1 MWISRNF
8 GLLWYVLPFFK
19 SNLIKNKVGLALSIL
34 IGSKEYKL
42 KINKTFVI
50 TFPATEFN
58 NLLAMIGILSF
69 SFSYKIIEND
79 KIELTLDSNNKIVI
93 PTKNLSYED
102 HNLLELLF
110 LGVKSGADFIFSEEN
125 EKTILRDKSIKIFEQ
140 NGKKIV
146 EVFNGTKFY
155 LESIHP
161 GNSIIETFIQKVHMV
176 KSVDDFTDKI
186 VLDIGAECGDTA
198 LYYASL
204 NATVYSF
211 EPIKQNFED
220 LKKNLELNPNLSKKI
235 IPVNIAVGEDKML
248 EFYQDPITPNI
259 GSSFVYNR
267 RGKNAI
273 ISKVQG
279 HSLET
284 ILKKYDIK
292 HVDLL
297 KADCKN
303 CEFFFNEESLK
314 NVDMVKIETI
324 TNNNANKCMDDLLK
338 VLKKSGFSYV
348 LHKITPYDYS
358 SNRVS
363 AHIFG
368 KK

>member
-1 MWISRNF
+1 MGISRNF
-8 GLLWYVLPFFK
+8 GLLWYLLPFFK
-19 SNLIKNKVGLALSIL
+19 SNLIKNKIGLALSIL
-34 IGSKEYKL
+34 IGSKEYKV
-42 KINKTFVI
+42 KIDKKCTI
-50 TFPATEFN
+50 TFPSTEFN
-58 NLLAMIGILSF
+58 NLLSMIGILSF
-69 SFSYKIIEND
+69 SYSYKIKDNH
-79 KIELTLDSNNKIVI
+79 KIELTLDSNNKIII
-93 PTKNLSYED
+93 PTKNLTYED

-110 LGVKSGADFIFSEEN
+110 LGVKAGADFIFTDEN
-125 EKTILRDKSIKIFEQ
+125 EQPKLRDKSIRVFEE

-161 GNSIIETFIQKVHMV
+161 GNSIIETFIQKVHMIN
-176 KSVDDFTDKI
+176 SVDDFTDKI

-198 LYYASL
+198 LYYAGL

-211 EPIKQNFED
+211 EPIKENFED
-220 LKKNLELNPNLSKKI
+220 LKKNLELNPNLAKKI
-235 IPVNIAVGEDKML
+235 TPVNIAIGEDKVL

-267 RGKNAI
+267 RGKNAK

-284 ILKKYDIK
+284 ILKKYNIN

-303 CEFFFNEESLK
+303 CEFFFNEKSLK
-314 NVDMVKIETI
+314 NVDMIKIET
-324 TNNNANKCMDDLLK
+324 TTDNNANKCMKDLLD
-338 VLKKSGFSYV
+338 VLKKSGFNYV

-358 SNRVS
+358 SNKIS
-363 AHIFG
+363 AHILG